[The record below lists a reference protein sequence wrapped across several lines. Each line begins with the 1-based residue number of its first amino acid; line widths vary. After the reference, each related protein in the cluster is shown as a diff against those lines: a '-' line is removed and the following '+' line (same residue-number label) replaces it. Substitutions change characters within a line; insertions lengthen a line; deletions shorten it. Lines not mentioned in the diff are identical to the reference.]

1 MAKSTKTHLDIEV
14 ICDDILVGLSYED
27 IAAKYNITYG
37 VLHRFLSHVD
47 NSARVIIARQQSADI
62 FDTKA
67 ETALLKAKSTLTEI
81 TRARELASHYRWK
94 ASKRNPKVFGDK
106 VDVTSDG
113 EKLPTIINII
123 RDNGGSEHRPI

>member
-1 MAKSTKTHLDIEV
+1 MRDEITNPKLDIEK
-14 ICDDILVGLSYED
+14 ICDDILEGFSYQD
-27 IAAKYNITYG
+27 IATKYNVAYG
-37 VLHRFLSHVD
+37 VLHRFISHAD

-67 ETALLKAKSTLTEI
+67 EKVLIDAKSNLTEI

-106 VDVTSDG
+106 VDVTSG
-113 EKLPTIINII
+113 GKALPTSINII
-123 RDNGGSEHRPI
+123 LDNGSSHD